1 MTAIHD
7 AESVDAGVRRLH
19 HAYADVVMRR
29 AWDDL
34 DGLFAPGAPI
44 TLDLV
49 TSPVQRFEGV
59 TAFRSFLEPAMDRF
73 AFLAFVIVAIHVDPS
88 STSERAT
95 SRLWFSEHRID
106 LDGGATQTYGLYRDE
121 LALAGAGAG
130 AGVGAGSTRFGEWR
144 FTRREYR
151 TLARLPEGV
160 VFPIPSTD

>member
-59 TAFRSFLEPAMDRF
+59 TVASDGAWELSVPADQAHAALAYLGKEREPAF
-73 AFLAFVIVAIHVDPS
+73 ALFIDLFGIDYGEVRSSRS
-88 STSERAT
+88 ST
-95 SRLWFSEHRID
+95 
-106 LDGGATQTYGLYRDE
+106 
-121 LALAGAGAG
+121 
-130 AGVGAGSTRFGEWR
+130 
-144 FTRREYR
+144 RRR
-151 TLARLPEGV
+151 GP
-160 VFPIPSTD
+160 